1 MPLRFTG
8 FYWVWWQSNNKR
20 KRTEILH
27 GRPLA
32 RPRRWWHVPVRL
44 SFVFRGKTKKRSK
57 WKKRRKKNL
66 AAISLFSVSLYRVLP
81 SFSSTESIRRNRS
94 SMIYWNLKKKN
105 IWFFFPETSH
115 LDRLGLLGFIVILF
129 FLTQF
134 FLIFFIEIQKPKSQW
149 RSDRV
154 AATPMFRSSFVWKI
168 PLIVARFL
176 ERPRPETQKWS
187 NNKNKRWNQKNNR
200 RRPSKDVVVV
210 ETWTILC
217 FGRNPSPRWH
227 VIEKNPPT
235 NEKETKSKG
244 NPNKKKNDD
253 DNEWPTG
260 DQSESATPHRPPI
273 RRKNPYHPM
282 DSVLV
287 QSNRMTLSK
296 NKG

>member
-129 FLTQF
+129 FFNAVFPYF
-134 FLIFFIEIQKPKSQW
+134 FYWNSKTKITM
-149 RSDRV
+149 
-154 AATPMFRSSFVWKI
+154 AFRSSGSDTNVSVVFC
-168 PLIVARFL
+168 L
-176 ERPRPETQKWS
+176 
-187 NNKNKRWNQKNNR
+187 KNSVDCGAFPGTAKTRDPKM
-200 RRPSKDVVVV
+200 V
-210 ETWTILC
+210 E
-217 FGRNPSPRWH
+217 
-227 VIEKNPPT
+227 
-235 NEKETKSKG
+235 
-244 NPNKKKNDD
+244 
-253 DNEWPTG
+253 
-260 DQSESATPHRPPI
+260 
-273 RRKNPYHPM
+273 
-282 DSVLV
+282 
-287 QSNRMTLSK
+287 
-296 NKG
+296 